1 MHLTLMLML
10 LLLLLLCG
18 LAALERVESNNQ
30 GRMAS
35 PESNQE
41 NVEPVGSASASE
53 LMRVATYIPE
63 YRFGLDW
70 DTVGSRGKPAIT

>member
-1 MHLTLMLML
+1 
-10 LLLLLLCG
+10 
-18 LAALERVESNNQ
+18 
-30 GRMAS
+30 MAS